1 MDTALFAFVLAWG
14 GWMLSLMTLVGSSI
28 YVRLVELHND
38 KLVAYAVAE
47 ARRADF
53 WRRVAS
59 DCQEGRAELHK
70 KTVRLPH

>member
-1 MDTALFAFVLAWG
+1 MDTAAFAFLLAWG
-14 GWMLSLMTLVGSSI
+14 GWMMSIMVLVGSSI

-53 WRRVAS
+53 WRRVAL
-59 DCQEGRAELHK
+59 DCQEGRAESHK
-70 KTVRLPH
+70 MTIRLPH